1 MKRSINRAA
10 VLGAGVMGATI
21 AGHLA
26 NVGIPTYLL
35 DIVPGTLNPD
45 EEKAG
50 LTLDSP
56 KVRNRFAVNG
66 ISNLLKIKPAPLYV
80 PENTGLLTPGNFED
94 NMGWLS
100 ECDLVIEAVVE
111 RLDIKQG
118 LLEKVE
124 KNWKPG
130 SIIATNTSGLSINK
144 MLEGRSQEFKKHFI
158 GMHFFNPPRYMRLLE
173 VIPAN
178 DTLHEIT
185 EFAVDFGESV
195 LGKGVVICKDTPNFV
210 ANRIGVYGMCATIK
224 AMLEFGL
231 GVDEVDE
238 LTGRVMGHP
247 KSASF
252 RTLDMVGLDT
262 LLHVA
267 KTVYDAAEDTEEK
280 VVFEQVPFLQKM
292 LENKWLGDK
301 TGLGFYKKVK
311 SGKGSEI
318 LVLDYNTMEYRP
330 KAKASFGS
338 LSTAKMS
345 RKPEKQFKA
354 LVTGSDK
361 AAQFAWR
368 ITKQQLLYAANLL
381 GIIADDIQSVDQAMK
396 WGFNWDFGPFEAW
409 DILGVPAV
417 VERLKKEGDP
427 VPKVVED
434 LLASG
439 RTSFYE
445 KKDGFRSIFDPGTK
459 GPIPEKFGEK
469 VIFLAPL
476 KERNKVI
483 KSNGGASLIDIGDG
497 VACLEFHSKANAI
510 GGDIVNMM
518 NYSVK
523 EVEKNYQGMVIANYG
538 QHFSVGA
545 NLMLV
550 MMYAEA
556 GEWDELDLMVREFQ
570 DANMRM
576 KYCKKPVVAAPHGM
590 ALGGGC
596 EIVMHCNKV
605 AAYAE
610 SYIGLVEVGVGL
622 VPGGGGVKELAFRAA
637 ETEPPVPAN
646 IKTGGTNSVQP
657 MINRAFENIATAR
670 VATSA
675 PEAISLGFLRAVDTK
690 VVTNRDHLIGEA
702 KRMVLQKAP
711 EFRPPAPKT
720 IKALGAPGQ
729 AAIEVG
735 IKTMLWGRFI
745 SKHDA
750 LIAGKVAGILT
761 GGGVTPGAPLT
772 EQNLLDLEREAF
784 LSLLGEQKTIDR
796 VRHML
801 ITNKPLR
808 N

>member
-1 MKRSINRAA
+1 MKRSVKKAA
-10 VLGAGVMGATI
+10 VLGAGVMGAAI

-35 DIVPGTLNPD
+35 DIVPPSLNPD

-50 LTLDSP
+50 LTLESP

-66 ISNLLKIKPAPLYV
+66 ISSLLKAKPAPLYV
-80 PENTGLLTPGNFED
+80 PENASLLTPGNFED
-94 NMGWLS
+94 NLNWLA
-100 ECDLVIEAVVE
+100 ECDLIIEAVVE
-111 RLDIKQG
+111 RLDIKQS
-118 LLEKVE
+118 LFEKVE

-130 SIIATNTSGLSINK
+130 SIVATNTSGLSINK
-144 MLEGRSQEFKKHFI
+144 MIEGRSPEFKKHFI

-173 VIPAN
+173 VIPAKE
-178 DTLHEIT
+178 TLPEIT
-185 EFAVDFGESV
+185 EFTVEFGEKV
-195 LGKGVVICKDTPNFV
+195 LGKGVVVCKDTPNFI
-210 ANRIGVYGMCATIK
+210 ANRIGVFGICATLK

-238 LTGRVMGHP
+238 LTGPVMGHP

-252 RTLDMVGLDT
+252 RTTDMVGLDVMA
-262 LLHVA
+262 HVA
-267 KTVYDAAEDTEEK
+267 KTVFDASDDPKEK
-280 VVFEQVPFLQKM
+280 AIFETVPFLQKM

-301 TGLGFYKKVK
+301 TGQGFYKKVK
-311 SGKGSEI
+311 SDKGREV

-330 KAKASFGS
+330 KAKANFGS
-338 LSTAKMS
+338 LSSAKMS
-345 RKPEKQFKA
+345 KKTEKQFKT

-361 AAQFAWR
+361 AAQFAWK

-381 GIIADDIQSVDQAMK
+381 GVIADDIQSVDQAIK
-396 WGFNWDFGPFEAW
+396 WGFNFEFGPFEAW

-417 VERLKKEGDP
+417 VERLKAEGEEIP
-427 VPKVVED
+427 RVVED

-445 KKDGFRSIFDPGTK
+445 KKDGVRYIFDPGTK
-459 GPIPEKFGEK
+459 SAVQEKFGEN

-476 KERNKVI
+476 KEQKKVI
-483 KSNGGASLIDIGDG
+483 KTNDGASLIDIADG
-497 VACLEFHSKANAI
+497 VVCLEFHCKANAI
-510 GGDIVNMM
+510 GGDIVEMM
-518 NYSVK
+518 NIGVK
-523 EVEKNYQGMVIANYG
+523 EVEKNYEGMVIANYG

-556 GEWDELDLMVREFQ
+556 QEWVELDLMVREFQ
-570 DANMRM
+570 NANMRL
-576 KYCKKPVVAAPHGM
+576 KYCSKPVVAAPHGM

-596 EIVMHCNKV
+596 EIVMHAHKV

-610 SYIGLVEVGVGL
+610 SYIGMVEVGVGL
-622 VPGGGGVKELAFRAA
+622 APGGGGVKEMAFRAA
-637 ETEPPVPAN
+637 ETEPPVPGN
-646 IKTGGTNSVQP
+646 VKTGGTNSVQP
-657 MINRAFENIATAR
+657 MINRAFEHIATAR
-670 VATSA
+670 VATSG
-675 PEAISLGFLRAVDTK
+675 PEAVSLGFLRATDTRI
-690 VVTNRDHLIGEA
+690 VTNRDHLIGEA
-702 KRMVLQKAP
+702 KKMVIQMAP
-711 EFRPPAPKT
+711 DFKPPVPKT

-735 IKTMLWGRFI
+735 LKTMLWGRFI

-750 LIAGKVAGILT
+750 LIGSKVAGILT
-761 GGGVTPGAPLT
+761 GGGVTPGTPLT

-784 LSLLGEQKTIDR
+784 LSLLGEPKTIER
-796 VRHML
+796 IRHML

>member
-1 MKRSINRAA
+1 MKRSINKAA

-35 DIVPGTLNPD
+35 DIVPPTLNAD

-50 LTLDSP
+50 LTLESP

-66 ISNLLKIKPAPLYV
+66 ITNLLKAKPAPLYIS
-80 PENTGLLTPGNFED
+80 ENAKLLTPGNFED
-94 NMGWLS
+94 NMNVLS
-100 ECDLVIEAVVE
+100 ECDLIVEVVLE
-111 RLDIKQG
+111 RLDVKQS
-118 LLEKVE
+118 LFEKVE

-130 SIIATNTSGLSINK
+130 SIVASNTSGLSINK
-144 MLEGRSQEFKKHFI
+144 MAEGRSADFKQNFI

-173 VIPAN
+173 IIPGN
-178 DTLHEIT
+178 DTKQEVT
-185 EFAVDFGESV
+185 DFMVDFCERT

-210 ANRIGVYGMCATIK
+210 ANRIGVFGMCSTIK

-252 RTLDMVGLDT
+252 RTLDMVGLDVM
-262 LLHVA
+262 LHVA
-267 KTVYDAAEDTEEK
+267 KNVYDIASDPQEK
-280 VVFEQVPFLQKM
+280 AIFEPVEFLQKM

-301 TGLGFYKKVK
+301 TGQGFYKKVK
-311 SGKGSEI
+311 TAKGKEI

-330 KAKASFGS
+330 KVKANFSS
-338 LSTAKMS
+338 LSNAKS
-345 RKPEKQFKA
+345 TRKPAKQIKA

-361 AAQFAWR
+361 GSQFAWKV
-368 ITKQQLLYAANLL
+368 TKQQLLYAANLL
-381 GIIADDIQSVDQAMK
+381 GIIADDIQSIDQAMK
-396 WGFNWDFGPFEAW
+396 WGFNWDFGPFEIW
-409 DILGVPAV
+409 DMLGVAWM
-417 VERLKKEGDP
+417 VERLKNEGDTI
-427 VPKVVED
+427 PKVVED

-439 RTSFYE
+439 KTSFYE
-445 KKDGFRSIFDPGTK
+445 EKDGIRYIFDQNTK
-459 GPIPEKFGEK
+459 VSSAERFGEN
-469 VIFLAPL
+469 VIYLDPL
-476 KERNKVI
+476 KKQNKVI
-483 KSNGGASLIDIGDG
+483 KSNDGASLIDIGDG
-497 VACLEFHSKANAI
+497 VVCLEFHSKSNSI
-510 GGDIVNMM
+510 GGDIVEMM

-523 EVEKNYQGMVIANYG
+523 EIEKNYEGMVVANYG

-545 NLMLV
+545 NIMLV

-556 GEWDELDLMVREFQ
+556 QEWVELDVMIREFQ
-570 DANMRM
+570 NANMRM
-576 KYCKKPVVAAPHGM
+576 KFCKKPVVAAPHGM

-605 AAYAE
+605 AACAE

-637 ETEPPVPAN
+637 ETEPPVPSSV
-646 IKTGGTNSVQP
+646 KTGGTNSTQP
-657 MINRAFENIATAR
+657 MINRAFENISMAR
-670 VATSA
+670 VATSS
-675 PEAISLGFLRAVDTK
+675 PEAVSLGFLRATDTK
-690 VVTNRDHLIGEA
+690 IVTNRDHLIGEA
-702 KRMVLQKAP
+702 KKLVLKTAP
-711 EFRPPAPKT
+711 DFRPTLPKT
-720 IKALGAPGQ
+720 MTALGAPGE
-729 AAIEVG
+729 AAIRVG
-735 IKTMLWGRFI
+735 IETMVWGKFI

-750 LIAGKVAGILT
+750 LIAGKVAHILT
-761 GGGVTPGAPLT
+761 GGGVTPGTTLT
-772 EQNLLDLEREAF
+772 EQNLLDLERQAF

-796 VRHML
+796 IRHML

>member
-1 MKRSINRAA
+1 MKRSINKAA

-26 NVGIPTYLL
+26 NVGIPTYVL
-35 DIVPGTLNPD
+35 DIVPGTLTPD
-45 EEKAG
+45 EEKKG
-50 LTLDSP
+50 LTLESP
-56 KVRNRFAVNG
+56 QVRNRFAVNG
-66 ISNLLKIKPAPLYV
+66 IANLLKAKPAPLYV
-80 PENTGLLTPGNFED
+80 PENAELLTPGNFED
-94 NMGWLS
+94 NMDWLS
-100 ECDLVIEAVVE
+100 ECDLVVEVVVE
-111 RLDIKQG
+111 RMDIKQS
-118 LLEKVE
+118 LFEKVE
-124 KNWKPG
+124 KYWKPG
-130 SIIATNTSGLSINK
+130 TIVASNTSGLSINK
-144 MLEGRSQEFKKHFI
+144 MIEGRSPEFKKHFV

-173 VIPAN
+173 IIPAN
-178 DTLHEIT
+178 ETLPEVRDFI
-185 EFAVDFGESV
+185 ADFGERV

-252 RTLDMVGLDT
+252 RTLDMVGLDVMM
-262 LLHVA
+262 HVA
-267 KTVYDAAEDTEEK
+267 KTVYDISEDPKEK
-280 VVFEQVPFLQKM
+280 EIFEPVAFLQKM

-301 TGLGFYKKVK
+301 TGQGFYKKVK
-311 SGKGSEI
+311 SDKGREI

-330 KAKASFGS
+330 KVKASFGS

-345 RKPEKQFKA
+345 KKPAKQFKA
-354 LVTGSDK
+354 LVTGNDK
-361 AAQFAWR
+361 AAQFAWK
-368 ITKQQLLYAANLL
+368 ITRQQLLYAANLL
-381 GIIADDIQSVDQAMK
+381 GVIADDIQSIDQAMK
-396 WGFNWDFGPFEAW
+396 WGFNWDFGPFETW
-409 DILGVPAV
+409 DILGVQYVAD
-417 VERLKKEGDP
+417 RLKAEGETI
-427 VPKVVED
+427 PKVVED
-434 LLASG
+434 LLAGG

-445 KKDGFRSIFDPGTK
+445 SKDGARYIFDPQTK
-459 GPIPEKFGEK
+459 STTREKFGEN
-469 VIFLAPL
+469 VIFLEPL
-476 KERNKVI
+476 KIQNKVI

-510 GGDIVNMM
+510 GGDIVEMM
-518 NYSVK
+518 NFAVK
-523 EVEKNYQGMVIANYG
+523 EVEKNYTGLVIANYG

-570 DANMRM
+570 NANMRL
-576 KYCKKPVVAAPHGM
+576 KYCQKPVVAAPHSM

-596 EIVMHCNKV
+596 EVVMHSHRV

-646 IKTGGTNSVQP
+646 VKTGGTNSVQP

-675 PEAISLGFLRAVDTK
+675 PEAVSLGFIRANDTK
-690 VVTNRDHLIGEA
+690 IVTNRDHLIGEA
-702 KRMVLQKAP
+702 KQMVLQLAP
-711 EFRPPAPKT
+711 EFRPPVPKT

-729 AAIEVG
+729 AAIGVG
-735 IKTMLWGRFI
+735 IQTMLWGRFI

-750 LIAGKVAGILT
+750 LIANKVAGILT
-761 GGGVTPGAPLT
+761 GGGVTAGTLLT

-784 LSLLGEQKTIDR
+784 LSLLGEPKTIDR
-796 VRHML
+796 IRHML

>member
-1 MKRSINRAA
+1 MKRSVKKAA
-10 VLGAGVMGATI
+10 VLGAGVMGAAI

-35 DIVPGTLNPD
+35 DIVPPSLNPD

-50 LTLDSP
+50 LTLESP
-56 KVRNRFAVNG
+56 RVRNRFAVNG
-66 ISNLLKIKPAPLYV
+66 ISNLLKARPAPLYV
-80 PENTGLLTPGNFED
+80 PENAALLTPGNFED
-94 NMGWLS
+94 NMNWLS

-111 RLDIKQG
+111 RLDIKQT
-118 LLEKVE
+118 LFEKVE
-124 KNWKPG
+124 SNWKPG
-130 SIIATNTSGLSINK
+130 SIVATNTSGLSINK
-144 MLEGRSQEFKKHFI
+144 MIEGRSAEFKKHFI

-173 VIPAN
+173 VIPARE
-178 DTLHEIT
+178 TLPEVL
-185 EFAVDFGESV
+185 EFTVDFGERV
-195 LGKGVVICKDTPNFV
+195 LGKGVVVCKDTPNFV
-210 ANRIGVYGMCATIK
+210 ANRIGVYSMCATIK
-224 AMLEFGL
+224 AMQEFGL
-231 GVDEVDE
+231 GVDEVDD
-238 LTGRVMGHP
+238 LTGPVMGHP

-252 RTLDMVGLDT
+252 RTLDMVGLDVMM
-262 LLHVA
+262 HVA
-267 KTVYDAAEDTEEK
+267 KTVYDFAEDPKEK
-280 VVFEQVPFLQKM
+280 AVFEAVPFLQKM

-301 TGLGFYKKVK
+301 TGQGFYKKVK
-311 SGKGSEI
+311 SDKGREI

-330 KAKASFGS
+330 KAKANFGS

-345 RKPEKQFKA
+345 KKTEKQFKA

-361 AAQFAWR
+361 AAQFAWKV
-368 ITKQQLLYAANLL
+368 TKQQLLYAANLL
-381 GIIADDIQSVDQAMK
+381 GVIADDIQSIDQAMK
-396 WGFNWDFGPFEAW
+396 WGFNWEFGPFEAW

-417 VERLKKEGDP
+417 VDRLKAEGETI
-427 VPKVVED
+427 PKVVED

-445 KKDGFRSIFDPGTK
+445 KKDGVRQFFDWKTK
-459 GPIPEKFGEK
+459 SDVQEKFGDN

-476 KERNKVI
+476 KEQNKVI
-483 KSNGGASLIDIGDG
+483 KSNDGASLIDIGDG
-497 VACLEFHSKANAI
+497 VVCLEFHCKANAI
-510 GGDIVNMM
+510 GSDIVEMM
-518 NYSVK
+518 NFSVK
-523 EVEKNYQGMVIANYG
+523 EVEKNYEGLVIANYG

-556 GEWDELDLMVREFQ
+556 QEWDELDLMVREFQ
-570 DANMRM
+570 NANMRL
-576 KYCKKPVVAAPHGM
+576 KYCKKPVVAAPHSM

-596 EIVMHCNKV
+596 EIVMHSHRV

-637 ETEPPVPAN
+637 ETDPPVPAN
-646 IKTGGTNSVQP
+646 VKTGGTNTVQP
-657 MINRAFENIATAR
+657 MINRAFEHIATAR

-675 PEAISLGFLRAVDTK
+675 PEAISLGFIRDCDTK
-690 VVTNRDHLIGEA
+690 VITNRDHLIGEA
-702 KRMVLQKAP
+702 KKMVLDIAP
-711 EFRPPAPKT
+711 EFKPPVPKT

-735 IKTMLWGRFI
+735 VKTMLWGRYI
-745 SKHDA
+745 SEHDA
-750 LIAGKVAGILT
+750 LIACKVAGILT
-761 GGGVTPGAPLT
+761 GGGVTPGTPVT

-796 VRHML
+796 IRHML